1 MSVKTNQN
9 SMNLQLLVARD
20 MAGEVEQRRRCQ
32 PVSRLVLSECVEMMH
47 RQKSPADEREYGKVK
62 TEGKSSKIRA
72 N

>member
-1 MSVKTNQN
+1 
-9 SMNLQLLVARD
+9 